1 MISPESS
8 SGEPRIPE
16 ASKQKH
22 TLKSLSTPNFIPE
35 ENQRLMDDSKKS
47 LDPKKLTPKQARFAR
62 LVASG
67 TQQVDAYRDAYDTHG
82 SSNSQRVSA
91 SRLANHPN
99 VARQIGANTAEIQRV
114 TARTAR
120 SRSGWIIQRL
130 ISEAEDL
137 ENTGAI
143 RVKALEVLGKASG
156 LFSGEADRAERRK
169 SSTEA
174 ELQAELEARLA
185 EFLPGIGVLDV
196 EAQVI
201 SEDPTDLPDPK
212 PDSLA

>member
-22 TLKSLSTPNFIPE
+22 TLKTLSTPNFIPE

-62 LVASG
+62 LEASG
-67 TQQVDAYRDAYDTHG
+67 TGQVDAYRDAYDTQG
-82 SSNSQRVSA
+82 TPNSQRVSA

>member
-22 TLKSLSTPNFIPE
+22 TLKTLSTPNFIPE
-35 ENQRLMDDSKKS
+35 ENQRLMDDPKKS

-67 TQQVDAYRDAYDTHG
+67 TGQVDAYRDAYDTQG
-82 SSNSQRVSA
+82 TPNSQRVSA